1 MRTTTSTIG
10 SAGPGVGG
18 GARAATHSGPHR
30 LAEPSGPDAIR
41 HERFRTRDR
50 AAAQRFLDSASTP
63 GWEITGLA
71 RGSGVTHRRYDAGF
85 IAVDE
90 LLSDGKVSYRIQP
103 NDCVVVIQP
112 RAGPVTVAGE
122 PVNTLDSP
130 LLVTDGIPCALQA
143 NTARLT
149 VVTVDAKVLR
159 TAARG
164 RNAPLPQHIR
174 FLNSRPQSRALVRIW
189 DRTLDYVANTFASED
204 ISQRPLIVAAA
215 AHLLAS
221 AMLEC
226 FPSNVNSGVDL
237 PGNAAVPAAFTGA
250 VSFIQQHAGHGIGI
264 NDIAAAV
271 RLTPR
276 AVQYLFRQQL
286 NTTPTEY
293 LRRVRLHRA
302 HRDLTSGDRSTTTVT
317 EIAQRWGFA
326 HAGRFAML
334 YRQTYGESPH
344 DTLKN

>member
-1 MRTTTSTIG
+1 M
-10 SAGPGVGG
+10 
-18 GARAATHSGPHR
+18 
-30 LAEPSGPDAIR
+30 
-41 HERFRTRDR
+41 
-50 AAAQRFLDSASTP
+50 
-63 GWEITGLA
+63 
-71 RGSGVTHRRYDAGF
+71 
-85 IAVDE
+85 
-90 LLSDGKVSYRIQP
+90 
-103 NDCVVVIQP
+103 
-112 RAGPVTVAGE
+112 
-122 PVNTLDSP
+122 
-130 LLVTDGIPCALQA
+130 
-143 NTARLT
+143 
-149 VVTVDAKVLR
+149 
-159 TAARG
+159 
-164 RNAPLPQHIR
+164 
-174 FLNSRPQSRALVRIW
+174 
-189 DRTLDYVANTFASED
+189 
-204 ISQRPLIVAAA
+204 
-215 AHLLAS
+215 
-221 AMLEC
+221 
-226 FPSNVNSGVDL
+226 NSGVDL

-344 DTLKN
+344 DTLKTKQRTHFGYALLSRSVSSNSSTGHPATSSGNARCVVVSATTRSAMSRSLVFDC